1 MSPLWLRYTSYRN
14 FFYLW
19 VRCQSCR
26 KEKLVQ
32 ILRVVVGVRAAQE
45 IVGCVEL
52 GGIAF
57 GLGGVIVR
65 LSFFFITFAKILPY
79 KHTNGQKRPIC

>member
-1 MSPLWLRYTSYRN
+1 M
-14 FFYLW
+14 
-19 VRCQSCR
+19 
-26 KEKLVQ
+26 
-32 ILRVVVGVRAAQE
+32 GVRAAQE

-65 LSFFFITFAKILPY
+65 LSFFFITFAKIIIARVAFPNETCYLSP
-79 KHTNGQKRPIC
+79 TVF

>member
-1 MSPLWLRYTSYRN
+1 MGSRLFLRFVFTMSPLLLRYTSYRN

-32 ILRVVVGVRAAQE
+32 ILRVVVGVRAAQA

-57 GLGGVIVR
+57 GLGHGVRI
-65 LSFFFITFAKILPY
+65 
-79 KHTNGQKRPIC
+79 